1 MMVYQVIQPVH
12 YQEIVLFPIT
22 LSDLN
27 PLLSKLGT
35 PGVDQGKPQS
45 PRATVVDQGR
55 QQPPRATGLFSPLC
69 FPSPGSH
76 QNLLLGFS
84 YQCVTESLQGLNCL
98 NRHQN
103 LSLNG
108 RHFDS
113 VISEHSSEYVNGE
126 GCLPWTPDLI
136 SHVPLLILSV
146 YRVNLSTRSKI

>member
-1 MMVYQVIQPVH
+1 MVYQVIQPVH
-12 YQEIVLFPIT
+12 YQGIVLFPIT

-35 PGVDQGKPQS
+35 PGVDQGRPQS
-45 PRATVVDQGR
+45 
-55 QQPPRATGLFSPLC
+55 PRATGLFSPLC